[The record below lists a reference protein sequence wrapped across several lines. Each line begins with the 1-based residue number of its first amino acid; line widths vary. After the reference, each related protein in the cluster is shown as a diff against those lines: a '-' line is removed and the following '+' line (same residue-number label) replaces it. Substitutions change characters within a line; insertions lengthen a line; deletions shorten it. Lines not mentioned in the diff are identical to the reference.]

1 MRLVL
6 SFLIAAT
13 LLILSGCSKSDPDT
27 TTQKEPEPAAYSLT
41 GEALFSPEPSRE
53 LLERYDVRREAYS
66 VDHTNIDNIIW
77 FGRFMA
83 YIGDY
88 EEAISIYTQ
97 GLELHPD
104 DARLYRH
111 RGHRYITIRKFDE
124 AIADLEKAVEL
135 IEGTENEV
143 EPDGMPN
150 AQGIPVS
157 SLHGNIWYHLGLAY
171 YLKHDLEGALR
182 GFHNGRATSGNA
194 DNLVSTSHWLYMIN
208 RRMGEAEKAEKV
220 LDLIS
225 SDMEIIENFAYHQLL
240 LFYKGELSEEEL
252 TGEGSAGDAIT
263 YGVANW
269 HLYNN
274 NPERARE
281 VYDELLGRSSWAS
294 FGYIA
299 AESDLLE
306 YFSN

>member
-1 MRLVL
+1 MRCV
-6 SFLIAAT
+6 A
-13 LLILSGCSKSDPDT
+13 LLFACIVLSGC
-27 TTQKEPEPAAYSLT
+27 TQEASIPLDPEPAAISLS
-41 GEALFSPEPSRE
+41 GDSLFSPKPSKD
-53 LLERYDVRREAYS
+53 LVERYDVRREAYV
-66 VDHTNIDNIIW
+66 VDPTNIENIIW

-83 YIGDY
+83 YVGDY

-97 GLELHPD
+97 GMDLYPD

-111 RGHRYITIRKFDE
+111 RGHRYISVRKFNE
-124 AIADLEKAVEL
+124 AIADLEKAAEL
-135 IEGTENEV
+135 IEGTNNEI

-182 GFHNGRATSGNA
+182 GFNNGRATSENA
-194 DNLVSTSHWLYMIN
+194 DNLVSTSHWLYMIHRRIGNTEAAN
-208 RRMGEAEKAEKV
+208 RV
-220 LDLIS
+220 LDPIS
-225 SDMEIIENFAYHQLL
+225 SDMPIIENVAYHQLL
-240 LFYKGELSEEEL
+240 LFYKGELSEEDL

-269 HLYNN
+269 HLYNGHQ
-274 NPERARE
+274 ERAKE
-281 VYDELLGRSSWAS
+281 VYDELLNGSSWAS

-299 AESDLLE
+299 AESDVIEYLE
-306 YFSN
+306 P